1 MSTVEHCQSL
11 LKEKEGRRRIAE
23 VKKTCQLDLF
33 QAGSTVF
40 LDQKITHFSKIQIKV
55 NFKQKQTLNFCAK
68 TKARIFQIFE
78 IEPNSLKICS
88 LIKLIRNEFR

>member
-40 LDQKITHFSKIQIKV
+40 LDQKITHFSKIKIEA
-55 NFKQKQTLNFCAK
+55 NFKQKQT
-68 TKARIFQIFE
+68 
-78 IEPNSLKICS
+78 
-88 LIKLIRNEFR
+88 